1 MNTAPTA
8 HEIIAAAA
16 AWLDNG
22 APDASGFAGKVAAN
36 ALGIVARELD
46 LGPAAEA
53 RAVERLAALTG
64 RAGSFADLEAALC
77 DLIDAGAVDLDDPRL
92 ATHLRD
98 TARDRL
104 AIDQPRYRSLLGDP
118 PVATSWTNSVARP

>member
-8 HEIIAAAA
+8 AEIVAAVVR
-16 AWLDNG
+16 WLDGG
-22 APDASGFAGKVAAN
+22 APDATGFAGKVAAN

-53 RAVERLAALTG
+53 RAVTRLEALTG
-64 RAGSFADLEAALC
+64 RAGSFAALEQALC
-77 DLIDAGAVDLDDPRL
+77 EMIERHEIALTDPLLRE
-92 ATHLRD
+92 HLRA

-104 AIDQPRYRSLLGDP
+104 AIDQPRYRSLLG
-118 PVATSWTNSVARP
+118 